1 MTLKD
6 LAQTDVVTAQPH
18 DDLTTVLE
26 KMRDEEVG
34 CVVIVA
40 EDEPISIVTDRKI
53 ALAAADEDIREMPVE
68 SLMTDSLVTAQTD
81 MGLKE
86 LVDIMHD
93 HAIRRVPIVDNEGSL
108 AGVISMDDIL
118 GLLADEF
125 RSLAQIPQQQSEK
138 VHSN

>member
-1 MTLKD
+1 MTLED

-18 DDLTTVLE
+18 DDLSTVLE
-26 KMRDEEVG
+26 TMRDEEVG

-40 EDEPISIVTDRKI
+40 EDEPISLVTDRKI

-86 LVDIMHD
+86 LVDVMRD
-93 HAIRRVPIVDNEGSL
+93 HAIRRVPIVDDEGSL

-118 GLLADEF
+118 GLLAEEF
-125 RSLAQIPQQQSEK
+125 HSLAQIPQQQSKK